1 MDGLDFIISHTSAW
15 IDIKS
20 ILALIFLV
28 AVIVFFI
35 VRYRKMRKIEKGLED
50 EMKAAGIE
58 PDASNP
64 DGLKA

>member
-20 ILALIFLV
+20 ILALIFLI

-35 VRYRKMRKIEKGLED
+35 VRYRKMRKIEKGLEE

-58 PDASNP
+58 SDASNP
-64 DGLKA
+64 DGHKA